1 MLPAKDATRHLT
13 MTEMTF
19 KTKNYLTPN
28 LNSAEVEKLLQAL
41 TQ

>member
-1 MLPAKDATRHLT
+1 MLPAKDAPRHLT

>member
-19 KTKNYLTPN
+19 KTKNYLTQN
-28 LNSAEVEKLLQAL
+28 INSAEVEKLCYRF
-41 TQ
+41 